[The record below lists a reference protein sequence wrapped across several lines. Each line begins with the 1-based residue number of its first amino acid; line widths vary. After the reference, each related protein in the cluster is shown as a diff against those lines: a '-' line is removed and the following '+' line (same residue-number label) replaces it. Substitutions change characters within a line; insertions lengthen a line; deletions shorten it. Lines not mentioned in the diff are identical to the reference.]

1 MDERRQSDSDFPDPQ
16 YLERMDDTARS
27 TLDPKL
33 RSLLGKLRS
42 RIRRYIVLD
51 SLLAALAVVLLVFWF
66 GLLVDWGPV
75 KVGGTE
81 MPRSARL
88 VLLVIGGGLLLL
100 VAVRLL
106 IGRLARALPDESLA
120 LLLERHHPQLGGRL
134 ITSVQLHRPRQTGD
148 VYAPALLERVH
159 RETILA
165 ADEVD
170 SGRVFRWRPIYSK
183 AALVLPLLIAA
194 VALAIANPATFAQAA
209 SRLLLLSDRPWP
221 RQAELQMVGVEV
233 PLVTPT
239 DRVRGGDNEAV
250 RLLEFEDHVVRVAR
264 GGAATLRVRARA
276 DDAVVPDVCTVY
288 YRTAAGI
295 RGQSNMRR
303 VGRVRDG
310 FQSFALDGPP
320 LSGISEDLVLS
331 VRGLDD
337 RLDDYRVEVVDAPSI
352 TTLEIQAFYPPY
364 LRDATAGDAADLVT
378 PYQPG
383 LRIREGTSVTMVGK
397 TSEPVAVVEAAVT
410 SGDQPAEIVPVDVA
424 ADGFSFALRMT
435 DVRSPT
441 TIVLVPSDANQ
452 ISAPSPYRYFL
463 GVVSD
468 SPPEMQIRMRGIGSA
483 VTPQVRLPIKGTA
496 TDDYALEAVRIHV
509 APAGEE
515 TEQQP
520 TTRTVTTDRDGKF
533 ETTMDLRD
541 LAAEGQLPVLEP
553 GGKVNVYGEST
564 DAYDLGEPHVTRTD
578 LFHLDVITADDL
590 LATLERR
597 ELGLRTRLEQVIA
610 ETQALRDALDLLR
623 REGWKPSGGAATS
636 GVAFQATAEPST
648 GEDAATGEDADGEE
662 GEAEAID
669 RTAQLLRLRIQQ
681 ASLQADKTS
690 QELTGIAASIDDIL
704 LEMVNNRVDSVDR
717 NERIAQG
724 VRDPLTQIVDGPL
737 VQLEMQ
743 IEGLLPLVERTAAG
757 PAAAVVAVETAEEV
771 LLQLSAVLE
780 KMLDLES
787 YNEVLDLVR
796 GLIDNHEK
804 LIEATER
811 EQTRK
816 LFDL

>member
-1 MDERRQSDSDFPDPQ
+1 
-16 YLERMDDTARS
+16 MDDTARS

-33 RSLLGKLRS
+33 RSLLARLRS

-51 SLLAALAVVLLVFWF
+51 SVLAALAVVLVVFWV

-75 KVGGTE
+75 KLGGTE
-81 MPRSARL
+81 MPRSARI
-88 VLLVIGGGLLLL
+88 VLLVIAGGLLLL
-100 VAVRLL
+100 IAGRLL
-106 IGRLARALPDESLA
+106 VGRLARALPDESLA

-134 ITSVQLHRPRQTGD
+134 ITSVQLHRPRQAGD
-148 VYAPALLERVH
+148 VYAPALLDRVH
-159 RETILA
+159 REAIQA
-165 ADEVD
+165 ADDVD

-183 AALVLPLLIAA
+183 AALVVPLLIGA
-194 VALAIANPATFAQAA
+194 VALAIASPATFGQAA
-209 SRLLLLSDRPWP
+209 SRLLLISDRPWP

-239 DRVRGGDNEAV
+239 DQPRRAESEAV
-250 RLLEFEDHVVRVAR
+250 RLLQFEDKSVRVAR
-264 GGAATLRVRARA
+264 GGAATLRIRARA
-276 DDAVVPDVCTVY
+276 EGAVVPEVCTVY
-288 YRTAAGI
+288 YRTAGGI

-310 FQSFALDGPP
+310 YQAFALDGPP
-320 LSGISEDLVLS
+320 LAGISEDLTLS

-337 RLDDYRVEVVDAPSI
+337 RLDDYHVEVVDPPTI
-352 TTLEIQAFYPPY
+352 TALEIQAHYPPY
-364 LRDATAGDAADLVT
+364 LRDPAAGDSADLVT
-378 PYQPG
+378 AYQPG
-383 LRIREGTSVTMVGK
+383 LRIREGTAVTMVGR

-410 SGDQPAEIVPVDVA
+410 SGDQPAEFVPVDVA
-424 ADGFSFALRMT
+424 ADGLSFALRMT

-441 TIVLVPSDANQ
+441 TVVMVPSDANQ

-468 SPPEMQIRMRGIGSA
+468 APPEMQLRLRGIGSA
-483 VTPQVRLPIKGTA
+483 VTPEVRLPIEGTA
-496 TDDYALEAVRIHV
+496 TDDYAVEQVRIHV
-509 APAGEE
+509 ARASEE
-515 TEQQP
+515 VEPQP
-520 TTRTVTTDRDGKF
+520 TTRAVTTDREGRF

-541 LAAEGQLPVLEP
+541 LAAEGQFPRLEP
-553 GGKVNVYGEST
+553 GGKLNVYGEAT
-564 DAYDLGEPHVTRTD
+564 DAYDLGDPHITRTD

-597 ELGLRTRLEQVIA
+597 ELGLRTRLEQVIT

-623 REGWKPSGGAATS
+623 REGWTPSSDAANRQATS
-636 GVAFQATAEPST
+636 EGVAVQV
-648 GEDAATGEDADGEE
+648 DAAT
-662 GEAEAID
+662 EAEVGSTDGDDVEGVD

-681 ASLQADKTS
+681 AGLQADKTS

-717 NERIAQG
+717 RERIAQG
-724 VRDPLTQIVDGPL
+724 VRDPLNAIVAGPL
-737 VQLEMQ
+737 TQLDRQ
-743 IEGLLPLVERTAAG
+743 IDGLLPLVERTATG
-757 PAAAVVAVETAEEV
+757 PAAAAAAVETTEQV
-771 LLQLSAVLE
+771 LLQLTAVLE
-780 KMLDLES
+780 RMLDLES

-796 GLIDNHEK
+796 GLIDNQEK